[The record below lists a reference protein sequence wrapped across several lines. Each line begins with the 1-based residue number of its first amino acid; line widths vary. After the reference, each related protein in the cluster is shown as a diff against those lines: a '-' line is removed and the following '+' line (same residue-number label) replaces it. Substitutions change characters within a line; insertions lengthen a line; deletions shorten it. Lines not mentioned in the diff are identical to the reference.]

1 MLRDLSWI
9 VSEAVGQLP
18 VLFADQSQ
26 TFTTYRQTL
35 LTDKQAHDLVIRCF
49 DRGGLNSS
57 DIVSVLREWREPR
70 HPQFAEGGKTAWRLF
85 NAATETIKGD
95 LWRLPA
101 RTRAIH
107 QVLDEECGISSGS
120 IRDQVALA
128 I

>member
-18 VLFADQSQ
+18 VLFADQSL

-49 DRGGLNSS
+49 DRGGLNGS
-57 DIVSVLREWREPR
+57 DIVGVLREWREPR
-70 HPQFAEGGKTAWRLF
+70 HSQFAEGGKSAWRLF

-107 QVLDEECGISSGS
+107 QVLDEECGISSGPT
-120 IRDQVALA
+120 RDQVALA